1 VLIAISQHSIAT
13 YSGFQ
18 CKRLILLEGMPER
31 QQKNVLQIEINQDQQ
46 LLYHHIQDPFIHCGQ
61 SISLALV
68 GGRRQKTLQQQSEE
82 E

>member
-1 VLIAISQHSIAT
+1 
-13 YSGFQ
+13 
-18 CKRLILLEGMPER
+18 M
-31 QQKNVLQIEINQDQQ
+31 EINQDQQ

-68 GGRRQKTLQQQSEE
+68 GGRWQKTLQQQSEE